1 MVLNRLYDNQRDC
14 HRAINE
20 NRYNASVVNKR
31 NETIKDNISKITHI
45 NGEPCKV
52 LGVLGDD
59 VLEVI
64 YPWSKYIQW
73 VWVIYVDI
81 TLSK

>member
-1 MVLNRLYDNQRDC
+1 MILKRVYQNQKDC
-14 HRAINE
+14 HDAIDKGFF
-20 NRYNASVVNKR
+20 NAAYCNKR
-31 NETIKDNISKITHI
+31 DETIKDNISKITHI

-52 LGVLGDD
+52 LGMLDN

-64 YPWSKYIQW
+64 YPWSKYVQW